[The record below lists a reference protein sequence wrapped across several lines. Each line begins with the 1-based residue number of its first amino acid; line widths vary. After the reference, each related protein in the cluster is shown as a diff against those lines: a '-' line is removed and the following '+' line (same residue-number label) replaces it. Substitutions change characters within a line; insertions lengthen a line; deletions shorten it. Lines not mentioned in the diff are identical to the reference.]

1 MREDAF
7 FEQRERERS
16 AFCSRDIK
24 ARVVSSSHHH
34 RSAFYIPICC
44 ACAGKKANITREN
57 KEEKEEKSHIKR
69 FRSRAAREWEKVFS
83 SPFESRPAARETSGA
98 ERYNYSSAK
107 FESTFVRK

>member
-1 MREDAF
+1 M
-7 FEQRERERS
+7 
-16 AFCSRDIK
+16 
-24 ARVVSSSHHH
+24 SSSHHH
-34 RSAFYIPICC
+34 GSAFYIPICC
-44 ACAGKKANITREN
+44 ACAGKKANVTREN

-83 SPFESRPAARETSGA
+83 SPFESRRASRETSGA